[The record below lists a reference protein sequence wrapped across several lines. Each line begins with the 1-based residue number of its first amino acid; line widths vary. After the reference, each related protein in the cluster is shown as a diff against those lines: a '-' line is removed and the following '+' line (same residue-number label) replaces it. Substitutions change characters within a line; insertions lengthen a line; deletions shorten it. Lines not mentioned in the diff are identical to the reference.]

1 MVIADIHSNLGLSGV
16 VILQLVND
24 CHVADLLAYTQWVDH
39 LGDFGLGEAIKPDA
53 AIFYKRCFLAG
64 DSAGY
69 ELVRYTN
76 RDKIQLRINI

>member
-53 AIFYKRCFLAG
+53 AIFYKRYFLAG

>member
-1 MVIADIHSNLGLSGV
+1 MLIADIHSILRVSCV

-53 AIFYKRCFLAG
+53 AIFIRDTFSQAILP
-64 DSAGY
+64 
-69 ELVRYTN
+69 VTN
-76 RDKIQLRINI
+76 

>member
-24 CHVADLLAYTQWVDH
+24 CYGADLLAYTQWVDN
-39 LGDFGLGEAIKPDA
+39 LGGFGLGEAIKPDA
-53 AIFYKRCFLAG
+53 AIFYKRYFLSG

-69 ELVRYTN
+69 ELVRYTS